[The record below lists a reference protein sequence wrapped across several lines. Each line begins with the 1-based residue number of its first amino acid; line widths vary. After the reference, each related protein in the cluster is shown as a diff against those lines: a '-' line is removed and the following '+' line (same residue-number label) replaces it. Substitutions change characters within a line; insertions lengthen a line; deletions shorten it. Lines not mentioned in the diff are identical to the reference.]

1 MIRILKFRLDMSIIN
16 TGQTVD
22 MPVDSEIIDAMFIDN
37 ELFVWVEA
45 INKIQT
51 RPKDFY
57 IVFTGYS
64 RPGVWYKHVR
74 TLRNNS
80 LIYHVYVWVG
90 E

>member
-1 MIRILKFRLDMSIIN
+1 MRILKFRLDTSKVN
-16 TGQTVD
+16 TRQTID
-22 MPVDSEIIDAMFIDN
+22 MPIDAKVIDAMFIDN

-57 IVFTGYS
+57 IIRTGYD
-64 RPGVWYKHVR
+64 RPGIWYKHIR